1 MTGHAFAFN
10 NAGTATLA
18 PSTTTSV
25 VQQKAMVDLNVTA
38 LMLLSNAVLPQ
49 VIAKNE
55 GTLINASVLGFFS
68 LPFSSVYSG
77 TKGFVIQYTRGGCK
91 SSLKK
96 RTNVTC

>member
-49 VIAKNE
+49 FIAKNE
-55 GTLINASVLGFFS
+55 GTLINIASVLGFFS
-68 LPFSSVYSG
+68 LPFSSVYSSQSG
-77 TKGFVIQYTRGGCK
+77 QPAGRYIQ
-91 SSLKK
+91 S
-96 RTNVTC
+96 